1 MVFAEAGGLL
11 ETRWWQQAGQGQT
24 QMWKDDVIIFS
35 RESFHLNDH
44 DITIK
49 INNVDNN
56 DDDNKNRLNTDKFK
70 YEIEYKRGNVW
81 ESNGWSK

>member
-1 MVFAEAGGLL
+1 
-11 ETRWWQQAGQGQT
+11 
-24 QMWKDDVIIFS
+24 MWKDDVIIFS